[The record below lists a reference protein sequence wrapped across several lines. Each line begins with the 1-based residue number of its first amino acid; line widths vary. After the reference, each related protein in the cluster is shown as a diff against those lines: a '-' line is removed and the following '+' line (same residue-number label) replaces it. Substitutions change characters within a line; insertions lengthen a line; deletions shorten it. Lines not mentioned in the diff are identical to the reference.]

1 MNLNLTEAWRYS
13 LKANLMGCV
22 VENMGKHKAWVMLS
36 DMEKVDSLQPADL
49 LSQISA
55 KVKFQI

>member
-13 LKANLMGCV
+13 LKANSMGCV

-49 LSQISA
+49 HFQISA
-55 KVKFQI
+55 